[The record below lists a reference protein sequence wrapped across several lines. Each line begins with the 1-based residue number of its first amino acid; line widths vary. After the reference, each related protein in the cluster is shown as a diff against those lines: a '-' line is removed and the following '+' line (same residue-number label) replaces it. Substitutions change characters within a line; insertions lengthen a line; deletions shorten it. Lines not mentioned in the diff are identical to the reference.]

1 MLRGAV
7 QDLVSLRRFC
17 AGGDAALA
25 VRAWAAGLHSLAA
38 EHSAGLDTQ
47 PAGGHAGAAAAAAR
61 AGGAQTQREEVAE
74 EDQLLVQVG
83 VVGVPNAGKST
94 LTNAVVGS
102 KVSTVQT
109 RTGSRLAL

>member
-38 EHSAGLDTQ
+38 EHSAGLNTQ
-47 PAGGHAGAAAAAAR
+47 PAGGHPGAAAAAAAR

-102 KVSTVQT
+102 KVSTV
-109 RTGSRLAL
+109 